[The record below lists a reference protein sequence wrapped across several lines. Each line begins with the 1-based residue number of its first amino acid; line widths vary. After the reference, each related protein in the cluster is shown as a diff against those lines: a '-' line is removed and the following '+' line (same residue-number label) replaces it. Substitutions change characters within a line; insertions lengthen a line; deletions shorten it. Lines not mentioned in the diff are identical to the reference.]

1 MFMYLIKRHGE
12 LELQHP
18 TSEAE
23 FEFEVEYEFGS
34 ESGVVSTKCECKES

>member
-23 FEFEVEYEFGS
+23 FEFEVEVEYEFGS
-34 ESGVVSTKCECKES
+34 ESGVVSTKCEW